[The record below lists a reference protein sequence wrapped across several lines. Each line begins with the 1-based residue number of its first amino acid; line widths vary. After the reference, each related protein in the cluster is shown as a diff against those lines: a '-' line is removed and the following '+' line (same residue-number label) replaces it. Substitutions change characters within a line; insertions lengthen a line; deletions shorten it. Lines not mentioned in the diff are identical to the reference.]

1 MIVSIDDMDKF
12 EEKKNK
18 EDGNVCKK
26 HSVRLVRYSL
36 AHKNRRVRITRY
48 KKENLFLRR
57 TRKSQTTAPNII
69 NITSN
74 IKVTL

>member
-26 HSVRLVRYSL
+26 HSVRLVQYS
-36 AHKNRRVRITRY
+36 
-48 KKENLFLRR
+48 
-57 TRKSQTTAPNII
+57 
-69 NITSN
+69 
-74 IKVTL
+74 